1 MPFTRRRARAMGLTI
16 WEDAPL
22 PKPGAVYSGI
32 FVRESG
38 AREIYEQLADEVA
51 SVIHGP
57 ADVQG
62 RIYAGVTSFGAAAS
76 SAA

>member
-1 MPFTRRRARAMGLTI
+1 MLFTRRRAHAIGLGI

-22 PKPGAVYSGI
+22 PRPSPLYSGI

-38 AREIYEQLADEVA
+38 AREIYEQLADELATVL
-51 SVIHGP
+51 HGP
-57 ADVQG
+57 LDVQA
-62 RIYAGVTSFGAAAS
+62 RIYAGEEPLTARS